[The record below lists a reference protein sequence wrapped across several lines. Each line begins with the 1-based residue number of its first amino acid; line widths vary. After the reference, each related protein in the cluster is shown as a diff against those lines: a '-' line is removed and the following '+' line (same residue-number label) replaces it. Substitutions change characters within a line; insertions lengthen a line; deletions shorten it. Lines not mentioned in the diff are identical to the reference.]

1 MFLAFSELA
10 ASLVSGVVAI
20 IGVVRGGCAAE
31 GLFGGRTVKP
41 WQPQATSQRKTSWH
55 DVLRVAWAGK
65 QFAGCQHGEVDMKL
79 LAHVP
84 GMHDSESAEGQRLMC
99 PVCGQSGRPAEE
111 VDDGEPA
118 FLLVGEDHG
127 SPVRKCYLCGSG
139 FLVRGENT
147 EAVPAERWS
156 QIESDYEALLL
167 RHGHGVTPDR

>member
-10 ASLVSGVVAI
+10 ASLVSGVVAM
-20 IGVVRGGCAAE
+20 IGVPGRMCRRRVVRRENGQTLAAT
-31 GLFGGRTVKP
+31 GDI
-41 WQPQATSQRKTSWH
+41 SQRKTSWH

-65 QFAGCQHGEVDMKL
+65 QFAGCQHGEVEMKL

-167 RHGHGVTPDR
+167 RHGQGVTPDR